1 LEDTLNNKNNERKE
15 AITLDHKTMSAR
27 GTEQNRRE
35 VIGPCALE
43 DDVHHARVLK
53 IGALPGPKGMTLK
66 QAALLVIWCKEDKPL
81 LVLKGDGNLVMP
93 CDG

>member
-1 LEDTLNNKNNERKE
+1 
-15 AITLDHKTMSAR
+15 M
-27 GTEQNRRE
+27 
-35 VIGPCALE
+35 
-43 DDVHHARVLK
+43 HHARVLK